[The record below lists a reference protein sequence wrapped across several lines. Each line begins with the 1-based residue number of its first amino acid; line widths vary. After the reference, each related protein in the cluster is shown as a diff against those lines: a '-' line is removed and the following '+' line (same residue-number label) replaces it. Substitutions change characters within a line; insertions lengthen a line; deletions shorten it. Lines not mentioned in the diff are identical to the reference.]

1 MVKALQKAI
10 AEVQTLP
17 DSDQEE
23 IARKLIS
30 HVEKLRALRA
40 DIDAGLR
47 SLDEGKSKP
56 LDIDQFLDEMN
67 RRDSRK

>member
-1 MVKALQKAI
+1 MVKTLQKAI
-10 AEVQTLP
+10 AEVETLP
-17 DSDQEE
+17 DADQEE

-47 SLDEGKSKP
+47 SLDAGKGKP
-56 LDIDQFLDEMN
+56 LDIEQFIRKMN
-67 RRDSRK
+67 RSDGRP